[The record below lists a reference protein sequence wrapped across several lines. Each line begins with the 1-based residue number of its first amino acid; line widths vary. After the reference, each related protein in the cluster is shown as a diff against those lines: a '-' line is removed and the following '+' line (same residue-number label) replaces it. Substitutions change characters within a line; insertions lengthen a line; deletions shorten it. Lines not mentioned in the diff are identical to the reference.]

1 MFDSVQ
7 AQYDLLGVLLCAPA
21 LANVNV
27 KSYRKMR
34 LQQELDFGSLLTQGR
49 NGKAGAA
56 VLVAQPTAAS
66 HTQNADGPIL
76 NWLFP
81 VICFEQPDINFGQ
94 FGTELSAEE
103 LGQIVMDALHKF
115 PDEKTGQFSV
125 DGSLRPET
133 EFVLPG
139 VIGYRVDFQVVGKST
154 QTPRVGPVTVTLG
167 GGTATLSCATAGAAI
182 WFTTD
187 GTFPVSDAGGGQP
200 DTNLYS
206 APIATHSGMTLRAA
220 AYLNGYNNSSV
231 RYIVVP

>member
-7 AQYDLLGVLLCAPA
+7 AQYDLLGVLSCASA

-34 LQQELDFGSLLTQGR
+34 LQQEVDFASLITQGR
-49 NGKAGAA
+49 NGFAGAA
-56 VLVAQPTAAS
+56 VLVCQPEAAS
-66 HTQNADGPIL
+66 HIQNASGPIL

-81 VICFEQPDINFGQ
+81 VICFEQPDINFGPD
-94 FGTELSAEE
+94 GTKLSAED
-103 LGQIVMDALHKF
+103 LGQIVMDVLHKF
-115 PDEKTGQFSV
+115 PDERTGQFSV

-133 EFVLPG
+133 EFVMPG
-139 VIGYRVDFQVVGKST
+139 VIGYRVNFQVVGKSI
-154 QTPRVGPVTVTLG
+154 QTPRCGPVTIVLG
-167 GGTATLSCATAGAAI
+167 GGTATMTCTTAGAAI

-206 APIATHSGMTLRAA
+206 APIATYSGMAIRAA
-220 AYLNGYNNSSV
+220 AYLPGYNNSAV
-231 RYIVVP
+231 RYLVVP